1 MAAGSMPRTA
11 RKAAPGSECCCPSS
25 TARGRRAARAT
36 EENNCG
42 EKGHDKIFWR
52 DFTRRIPA
60 PRPCGPALPG
70 AQNCSRPFCGRQ
82 QPAGRGLPMSVDSRT
97 RGSEGAGTGPRNA
110 PHILVV
116 DDEADIR
123 GLLKEI
129 LSEEGYEVDVAANA
143 AQARASRARQT
154 PDLVLLD
161 IWMPDVDGISLLR
174 EWSATAADGCPVV
187 MMSGHGTVETAVE
200 ATRLGAF
207 DFVEKPLSLAKLLR
221 TVERALDAGKRRR
234 QSGKLGVPPLMVPVG
249 KSKIMQQLRAEL
261 QQIAGN
267 NSSVLLIGEPGS
279 GREAFARYLH
289 ERSPR
294 ASSPFV
300 TLVASS
306 LREAEAESRLFGR
319 VEGANRHPGLI
330 EQAADGT
337 LFIQEV
343 EDLPAGAQRLLVGA
357 LESGKFAPIGGGEAV
372 ELRARVVSSAQPG
385 VEGRAGAEG
394 LRRDL
399 LAHLNTLIVR
409 VPPLRDY
416 AEDVPELLRQQVDRI
431 VDTEGLP
438 FRRFSVAAQNRL
450 RNYPWPDNVRELK
463 NLVHR
468 LLIQGGGE
476 EISLDEIERELAVH
490 DLIEA
495 DF

>member
-1 MAAGSMPRTA
+1 MT
-11 RKAAPGSECCCPSS
+11 
-25 TARGRRAARAT
+25 
-36 EENNCG
+36 
-42 EKGHDKIFWR
+42 
-52 DFTRRIPA
+52 
-60 PRPCGPALPG
+60 
-70 AQNCSRPFCGRQ
+70 
-82 QPAGRGLPMSVDSRT
+82 V
-97 RGSEGAGTGPRNA
+97 

-174 EWSATAADGCPVV
+174 EWSASATDGCPVV

-234 QSGKLGVPPLMVPVG
+234 QSAKLLVPALMVPVG
-249 KSKIMQQLRAEL
+249 KSKQMQQLRTEL
-261 QQIAGN
+261 QQIAQN
-267 NSSVLLIGEPGS
+267 PSSVLLIGEPGS

-289 ERSPR
+289 ERGPR
-294 ASSPFV
+294 ASRPFV
-300 TLVASS
+300 TLIASS
-306 LREAEAESRLFGR
+306 LRETDVEGRLFGR
-319 VEGANRHPGLI
+319 EGGSGARQIGAL
-330 EQAADGT
+330 EEAAEGT
-337 LFIQEV
+337 LFIHEI
-343 EDLPAGAQRLLVGA
+343 EDLPPAAQRLLVGV
-357 LESGKFAPIGGGEAV
+357 LESGQFTRIGGTEPV
-372 ELRARVVSSAQPG
+372 SLSARVLSCAQPG
-385 VEGRAGAEG
+385 VEHRAGAEG

-399 LAHLNTLIVR
+399 LAHLNMLIVR

-416 AEDVPELLRQQVDRI
+416 AEDVPELLRHYVDKL
-431 VDTEGLP
+431 VDAEGLQ

-468 LLIQGGGE
+468 LLIQGGSE
-476 EISLDEIERELAVH
+476 EIRLEEIERELAVQAPAGEPLVKQ
-490 DLIEA
+490 DLLALPLREA
-495 DF
+495 REQFERAYLQQQLMLCNGKVGQLAKRVGMERTHLYRKLRSLGVDFRNISED

>member
-1 MAAGSMPRTA
+1 MT
-11 RKAAPGSECCCPSS
+11 
-25 TARGRRAARAT
+25 
-36 EENNCG
+36 
-42 EKGHDKIFWR
+42 I
-52 DFTRRIPA
+52 
-60 PRPCGPALPG
+60 
-70 AQNCSRPFCGRQ
+70 
-82 QPAGRGLPMSVDSRT
+82 
-97 RGSEGAGTGPRNA
+97 

-143 AQARASRARQT
+143 VQARASRARQT

-161 IWMPDVDGISLLR
+161 IWMPDVDGITLLR
-174 EWSATAADGCPVV
+174 EWSASTTDGCPVV

-234 QSGKLGVPPLMVPVG
+234 QSGKLLTPGLMVPVG
-249 KSKIMQQLRAEL
+249 KSKQMQQLRTEL

-267 NSSVLLIGEPGS
+267 PSSVLLIAEPGS

-294 ASSPFV
+294 AMHPFV
-300 TLVASS
+300 TLLASS
-306 LREAEAESRLFGR
+306 LREIDAEARLFGR
-319 VEGANRHPGLI
+319 EGAAGLL
-330 EQAADGT
+330 EEAGEGT
-337 LFIQEV
+337 LFIHEV
-343 EDLPAGAQRLLVGA
+343 EDLPPSAQRLLVGV
-357 LESGKFAPIGGGEAV
+357 LESGQFMRLGSSEPVRLA
-372 ELRARVVSSAQPG
+372 ARVLSSGQPG
-385 VEGRAGAEG
+385 IENRAGTEAF
-394 LRRDL
+394 RRDL
-399 LAHLNTLIVR
+399 LAHLNMLIVR
-409 VPPLRDY
+409 VPPLREY
-416 AEDVPELLRQQVDRI
+416 AEDVPELLRHYVDRL
-431 VDTEGLP
+431 VDNEGLQ

-468 LLIQGGGE
+468 LLIQGGAE
-476 EISLDEIERELAVH
+476 EIRLEEIERELAVQAPPGEPLVKQ
-490 DLIEA
+490 DLLALPLREA
-495 DF
+495 REQFERAYLQQQLLLCNGKVGQLAKRVGMERTHLYRKLRSLGVDFRNISED

>member
-1 MAAGSMPRTA
+1 
-11 RKAAPGSECCCPSS
+11 
-25 TARGRRAARAT
+25 
-36 EENNCG
+36 
-42 EKGHDKIFWR
+42 
-52 DFTRRIPA
+52 
-60 PRPCGPALPG
+60 
-70 AQNCSRPFCGRQ
+70 
-82 QPAGRGLPMSVDSRT
+82 MS
-97 RGSEGAGTGPRNA
+97 G

-143 AQARASRARQT
+143 VQARASRARQS

-174 EWSATAADGCPVV
+174 EWSASTADGCPVV

-234 QSGKLGVPPLMVPVG
+234 QSGKLFAPQLLAPVG

-261 QQIAGN
+261 QQIATN
-267 NSSVLLIGEPGS
+267 PSSVLLIGEPGS

-289 ERSPR
+289 ERGPR
-294 ASSPFV
+294 AVSPFV

-306 LREAEAESRLFGR
+306 LREEDAESRLFGR
-319 VEGANRHPGLI
+319 EEPGGRERIGML
-330 EQAADGT
+330 EEVADGT
-337 LFIQEV
+337 LFIHEI
-343 EDLPAGAQRLLVGA
+343 EDLPLAVQRLLVGV
-357 LESGKFAPIGGGEAV
+357 LESGRFTRLGGSEQI
-372 ELRARVVSSAQPG
+372 EFRARVLSSAQPG
-385 VEGRAGAEG
+385 IENRAGPEG
-394 LRRDL
+394 FRRDL
-399 LAHLNTLIVR
+399 LAHLNMLIVR
-409 VPPLRDY
+409 APPLRDY
-416 AEDVPELLRQQVDRI
+416 AEDVPELLRHYVDRV
-431 VDTEGLP
+431 VDSEGLP

-468 LLIQGGGE
+468 LLIQKGSE
-476 EISLDEIERELAVH
+476 EIRLEEIERELAVQAPPGEPLVKQ
-490 DLIEA
+490 DLLALPLREA
-495 DF
+495 REQFERAYLQQQLLLCNGKVGQLAKRVGMERTHLYRKLRSLGVDFRNISED